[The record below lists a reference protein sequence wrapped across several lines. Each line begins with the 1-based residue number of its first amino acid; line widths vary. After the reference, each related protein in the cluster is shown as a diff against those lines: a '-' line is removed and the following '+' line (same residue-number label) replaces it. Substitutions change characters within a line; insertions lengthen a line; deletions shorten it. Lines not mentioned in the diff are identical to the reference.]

1 MKYKT
6 LLEAM
11 GAIEDERMVDSEVI
25 FSAFK
30 EGIEKA
36 FRKHVRCPEA
46 TVRIDVDD
54 NDEIRIFQVRT
65 VVEDVDDDEIEI
77 SLDDAKEK
85 NPNAQL
91 DDKIEDEVSITEFS
105 RSEITVVKNVMLQKI
120 KEATKQIIYDEYID
134 KVDDMVTGTVE
145 SVEDKYVI
153 VNLGKTLA
161 LLLKA
166 DQIPFERY
174 KEGQR
179 LKVVIKSVN
188 KDSKSAQVLVSR
200 ASAVLV
206 KRLFEISVPE
216 IFDGTVEIKA
226 IAREANERTKMAVYS
241 KNPNVDAIGSCIGPR
256 GNRVVTV
263 IEEISQ
269 KNNVAS
275 HENIDIV
282 EWNPDFIEY
291 VSNVMKPANTVAV
304 IPQSAG
310 SLLIVVEDKDLSVA
324 IGKKGINARLAAK
337 LLDKKVEIKTV
348 SAVEEMGIDYVEM
361 MEQFKQQQQ
370 EKRLALEKEKL
381 EAEVLKQQK
390 ELEEMNAKY
399 QDVEE
404 FDPEFTKDEQGRD
417 LESYEDEDFVEKNE
431 NNPEKAETLKAK
443 EESEEN
449 VDVAVTE
456 EVEEEEKP
464 VKKKAKLQIKATD
477 YVSKYEE
484 LADAKKKDTTSTV
497 KKKRKVK
504 EEDQEALEIKEKLE
518 ALKKQQYEIK
528 PEYTEE
534 ELDEFNN
541 PEEEH
546 WYDDDEDVDYDQYDE
561 FYDN

>member
-337 LLDKKVEIKTV
+337 LLDKKVEIKTI

-456 EVEEEEKP
+456 EVEEEKP

-484 LADAKKKDTTSTV
+484 LADAKKKDTTATV

>member
-11 GAIEDERMVDSEVI
+11 GAIEDERMVDSDVI

-85 NPNAQL
+85 NSNAQL

-206 KRLFEISVPE
+206 KRLFEVSVPE

-449 VDVAVTE
+449 VDVAVTD
-456 EVEEEEKP
+456 EVEEEKP

>member
-11 GAIEDERMVDSEVI
+11 GAIEDERMVDSDVI

-85 NPNAQL
+85 NSNAQL

-449 VDVAVTE
+449 VDAAVTE
-456 EVEEEEKP
+456 EVEEEKP

-484 LADAKKKDTTSTV
+484 LADAKKKDTTATV

>member
-1 MKYKT
+1 
-6 LLEAM
+6 
-11 GAIEDERMVDSEVI
+11 
-25 FSAFK
+25 
-30 EGIEKA
+30 
-36 FRKHVRCPEA
+36 
-46 TVRIDVDD
+46 
-54 NDEIRIFQVRT
+54 
-65 VVEDVDDDEIEI
+65 
-77 SLDDAKEK
+77 
-85 NPNAQL
+85 
-91 DDKIEDEVSITEFS
+91 
-105 RSEITVVKNVMLQKI
+105 MLQKI

-449 VDVAVTE
+449 VDVAATE
-456 EVEEEEKP
+456 EVEEEKP

-497 KKKRKVK
+497 KKKRKAK

>member
-11 GAIEDERMVDSEVI
+11 GAIEDERMVDSDVI

-85 NPNAQL
+85 NSNAQL

-449 VDVAVTE
+449 VDAAVTE
-456 EVEEEEKP
+456 EVEEEKP

>member
-337 LLDKKVEIKTV
+337 LLDKKVE
-348 SAVEEMGIDYVEM
+348 
-361 MEQFKQQQQ
+361 
-370 EKRLALEKEKL
+370 
-381 EAEVLKQQK
+381 
-390 ELEEMNAKY
+390 
-399 QDVEE
+399 
-404 FDPEFTKDEQGRD
+404 
-417 LESYEDEDFVEKNE
+417 
-431 NNPEKAETLKAK
+431 
-443 EESEEN
+443 
-449 VDVAVTE
+449 
-456 EVEEEEKP
+456 
-464 VKKKAKLQIKATD
+464 
-477 YVSKYEE
+477 
-484 LADAKKKDTTSTV
+484 
-497 KKKRKVK
+497 
-504 EEDQEALEIKEKLE
+504 
-518 ALKKQQYEIK
+518 
-528 PEYTEE
+528 
-534 ELDEFNN
+534 
-541 PEEEH
+541 
-546 WYDDDEDVDYDQYDE
+546 
-561 FYDN
+561 

>member
-456 EVEEEEKP
+456 EVEEEKP

-497 KKKRKVK
+497 KKKRKAK

>member
-361 MEQFKQQQQ
+361 MEQFKQQHQ

-456 EVEEEEKP
+456 EVEEEKP

-484 LADAKKKDTTSTV
+484 LADAKKKDTTATV

>member
-456 EVEEEEKP
+456 EVEEEKP

-484 LADAKKKDTTSTV
+484 LADAKKKDTTATV
-497 KKKRKVK
+497 KKKRKAK

>member
-449 VDVAVTE
+449 VDVAVTN
-456 EVEEEEKP
+456 EVEEEKP

>member
-65 VVEDVDDDEIEI
+65 VVEDVEDDEIEI

-456 EVEEEEKP
+456 EVEEEKP

-484 LADAKKKDTTSTV
+484 LADAKKKDTTATV

>member
-361 MEQFKQQQQ
+361 MEQFKQQQL
-370 EKRLALEKEKL
+370 EKRLALEKETL

-449 VDVAVTE
+449 VDAAVTD
-456 EVEEEEKP
+456 EVEEEKP

-484 LADAKKKDTTSTV
+484 LADAKKKDTTATV

>member
-449 VDVAVTE
+449 VDAAVTE
-456 EVEEEEKP
+456 EVEEEKP

-504 EEDQEALEIKEKLE
+504 EDDKEALEIKEKLE

-546 WYDDDEDVDYDQYDE
+546 RYDDDEDVDYDQYDE

>member
-206 KRLFEISVPE
+206 MRLFEISVPE

-456 EVEEEEKP
+456 EVEEEKP

-484 LADAKKKDTTSTV
+484 LADAKKKDTTATV

>member
-449 VDVAVTE
+449 VDATVTE
-456 EVEEEEKP
+456 EVEEEKP

-484 LADAKKKDTTSTV
+484 LADAKKKDTTATV

>member
-449 VDVAVTE
+449 VDLAVTE
-456 EVEEEEKP
+456 EVEEEKP

-497 KKKRKVK
+497 KKKRKIK

>member
-65 VVEDVDDDEIEI
+65 VVEDVDDVEIEI

-456 EVEEEEKP
+456 EVEEEKP

-484 LADAKKKDTTSTV
+484 LADAKKKDTTATV

>member
-206 KRLFEISVPE
+206 KRLFEVSVPE

-449 VDVAVTE
+449 VDEAVTE
-456 EVEEEEKP
+456 EVEEEKP

>member
-11 GAIEDERMVDSEVI
+11 GAIEDERMVDSDVI

-449 VDVAVTE
+449 VDVAVTN
-456 EVEEEEKP
+456 EVEEEKP

>member
-85 NPNAQL
+85 NSNAQL

-206 KRLFEISVPE
+206 KRLFEVSVPE

-456 EVEEEEKP
+456 EVEEEKP

>member
-85 NPNAQL
+85 NSNAQL

-456 EVEEEEKP
+456 EVEEEKP

-484 LADAKKKDTTSTV
+484 LADAKKKDTTATV
-497 KKKRKVK
+497 KKKRKAK

>member
-36 FRKHVRCPEA
+36 FRKHVRGPEA

-348 SAVEEMGIDYVEM
+348 SAVEEMGLDYVEM

-456 EVEEEEKP
+456 EVEEEKP

-484 LADAKKKDTTSTV
+484 LADAKKKDTTATV

>member
-85 NPNAQL
+85 NSNAQL

-456 EVEEEEKP
+456 EVEEEKP

>member
-85 NPNAQL
+85 NSNARL

-456 EVEEEEKP
+456 EVEEEKP

-484 LADAKKKDTTSTV
+484 LADAKKKDTTATV

>member
-456 EVEEEEKP
+456 EVEEEKP

>member
-200 ASAVLV
+200 ASSVQV
-206 KRLFEISVPE
+206 KRLFEVSVPE

-449 VDVAVTE
+449 VDAAVTD
-456 EVEEEEKP
+456 EVEEEKP
-464 VKKKAKLQIKATD
+464 VKKKTKLQIKATD

>member
-324 IGKKGINARLAAK
+324 IGKKGINARLADK

-456 EVEEEEKP
+456 EVEEEKP

-484 LADAKKKDTTSTV
+484 LADAKKKDTTATV

>member
-11 GAIEDERMVDSEVI
+11 GAIEDERMVDSDVI

-85 NPNAQL
+85 NSNAQL

-456 EVEEEEKP
+456 EVEEEKP

>member
-11 GAIEDERMVDSEVI
+11 GAIEDERMVDSDVI

-449 VDVAVTE
+449 VDATVTE
-456 EVEEEEKP
+456 EVEEEKP

>member
-85 NPNAQL
+85 NSNAQL

-361 MEQFKQQQQ
+361 MEQFKQQQL

-449 VDVAVTE
+449 VDVAATE
-456 EVEEEEKP
+456 EVEEEKP

-497 KKKRKVK
+497 KKKRKAK

>member
-85 NPNAQL
+85 NSNAQL

-449 VDVAVTE
+449 VDVAVTD
-456 EVEEEEKP
+456 EVEEEKP

-497 KKKRKVK
+497 KKKRKIK

>member
-216 IFDGTVEIKA
+216 IFDVTVEIKA

-456 EVEEEEKP
+456 EVEEEKP

-484 LADAKKKDTTSTV
+484 LADAKKKDTTATV
-497 KKKRKVK
+497 KKKRKAK

>member
-449 VDVAVTE
+449 VDEAVTE
-456 EVEEEEKP
+456 EVEEEKP
-464 VKKKAKLQIKATD
+464 IKKKAKLQIKATD

-484 LADAKKKDTTSTV
+484 LADAKKKDTTATV

>member
-1 MKYKT
+1 MDYQQITCSLTGKNIKADRMYKIRNDDC
-6 LLEAM
+6 
-11 GAIEDERMVDSEVI
+11 IENIVSICYNCPFADSENPACI
-25 FSAFK
+25 NCYGTIAQN
-30 EGIEKA
+30 A
-36 FRKHVRCPEA
+36 
-46 TVRIDVDD
+46 
-54 NDEIRIFQVRT
+54 IRQIN
-65 VVEDVDDDEIEI
+65 ED
-77 SLDDAKEK
+77 
-85 NPNAQL
+85 
-91 DDKIEDEVSITEFS
+91 T
-105 RSEITVVKNVMLQKI
+105 RRVKM
-120 KEATKQIIYDEYID
+120 E
-134 KVDDMVTGTVE
+134 TVE
-145 SVEDKYVI
+145 YR
-153 VNLGKTLA
+153 NN
-161 LLLKA
+161 
-166 DQIPFERY
+166 Y
-174 KEGQR
+174 C
-179 LKVVIKSVN
+179 KVG
-188 KDSKSAQVLVSR
+188 D
-200 ASAVLV
+200 
-206 KRLFEISVPE
+206 
-216 IFDGTVEIKA
+216 
-226 IAREANERTKMAVYS
+226 
-241 KNPNVDAIGSCIGPR
+241 
-256 GNRVVTV
+256 
-263 IEEISQ
+263 
-269 KNNVAS
+269 
-275 HENIDIV
+275 
-282 EWNPDFIEY
+282 
-291 VSNVMKPANTVAV
+291 
-304 IPQSAG
+304 
-310 SLLIVVEDKDLSVA
+310 
-324 IGKKGINARLAAK
+324 
-337 LLDKKVEIKTV
+337 
-348 SAVEEMGIDYVEM
+348 DYVEM

-449 VDVAVTE
+449 VDAAVTD
-456 EVEEEEKP
+456 EVEEEKP

>member
-1 MKYKT
+1 M
-6 LLEAM
+6 
-11 GAIEDERMVDSEVI
+11 S
-25 FSAFK
+25 F
-30 EGIEKA
+30 
-36 FRKHVRCPEA
+36 
-46 TVRIDVDD
+46 
-54 NDEIRIFQVRT
+54 
-65 VVEDVDDDEIEI
+65 
-77 SLDDAKEK
+77 
-85 NPNAQL
+85 
-91 DDKIEDEVSITEFS
+91 
-105 RSEITVVKNVMLQKI
+105 
-120 KEATKQIIYDEYID
+120 
-134 KVDDMVTGTVE
+134 
-145 SVEDKYVI
+145 
-153 VNLGKTLA
+153 
-161 LLLKA
+161 
-166 DQIPFERY
+166 
-174 KEGQR
+174 
-179 LKVVIKSVN
+179 
-188 KDSKSAQVLVSR
+188 
-200 ASAVLV
+200 
-206 KRLFEISVPE
+206 
-216 IFDGTVEIKA
+216 
-226 IAREANERTKMAVYS
+226 YS
-241 KNPNVDAIGSCIGPR
+241 KNPNVDAIGSCIGRR

-324 IGKKGINARLAAK
+324 IGKKAINARLAAK

-456 EVEEEEKP
+456 EVEEEKP

>member
-85 NPNAQL
+85 NSNAQL

-449 VDVAVTE
+449 VDEAVTE
-456 EVEEEEKP
+456 EVEEEKP

>member
-200 ASAVLV
+200 ASSVLV

-456 EVEEEEKP
+456 EVEEEKP

-484 LADAKKKDTTSTV
+484 LADAKKKDTTATV